1 MASRCAGILEM
12 KNQREWRPVH
22 ASSFEWDQDATAA
35 VCRQLD
41 CGSAVSTFEIGHQYL
56 GRPVW
61 LINMSCVQSKSE
73 LKKCL
78 TDLLTQPNIS
88 SFSTDG
94 VSRAKQQGFQ
104 VLEGSNFTIT
114 CSIKPHFPGGSFTLT
129 FTTSNTAQNYTL
141 PAVNHY
147 THFLFSAADHTHRGE
162 YRCVYRIYFFGLN
175 FSSESQPLHLTIGG
189 NFTKNQT
196 QKSDTDS
203 LNILTLQE

>member
-1 MASRCAGILEM
+1 MTLTSRMQRWSAGNLAVELLQYSRELSMKRWRLQCGPKSSTVKAMSLLSWTVEAQIETPAHLAKLSASPAQIL
-12 KNQREWRPVH
+12 Q
-22 ASSFEWDQDATAA
+22 
-35 VCRQLD
+35 
-41 CGSAVSTFEIGHQYL
+41 EI
-56 GRPVW
+56 
-61 LINMSCVQSKSE
+61 S
-73 LKKCL
+73 
-78 TDLLTQPNIS
+78 DLLTQPNIS